1 MTTTNLLED
10 DAIRHIVLPN
20 QSTYSPYCSE
30 LLTSD
35 VIVGCRA
42 IGDPEPTIDIY
53 REHDDGSQQRFYEL
67 YRGNGELV
75 VSHSPIR
82 YGQSIVFHCNASNI
96 ASFVSISIN
105 WTYTCKWFVV
115 TYIIYLHIC
124 TDTYIH
130 LYTCNIFT
138 PQIEETHE
146 DTYVMYSSF
155 LGYN

>member
-1 MTTTNLLED
+1 MTTTELNED
-10 DAIRHIVLPN
+10 DAFRHVVLPN

-96 ASFVSISIN
+96 ASFVSISVN
-105 WTYTCKWFVV
+105 LTYTCKCITVEYTVWV
-115 TYIIYLHIC
+115 TVNAMITI
-124 TDTYIH
+124 
-130 LYTCNIFT
+130 
-138 PQIEETHE
+138 
-146 DTYVMYSSF
+146 
-155 LGYN
+155 